1 MNVSWQIPRNCLAW
15 ILASQ
20 LALIVPHIHRLP
32 WWVTVSYLVCAAWR
46 IMLYQGRWS
55 PPAKGIKIL
64 LAAMCF
70 VGIYLSYG
78 ASVGLEPTVALL
90 FTGLSLKLLELNSK
104 RDVYIVIFL
113 AYFAALTAF
122 LFAQGIWLAAYIL
135 LVLLLVTTSLVALHQ
150 HSYHEINFR
159 SFRISGL
166 LFMQAI
172 PLMLV
177 LFIIFPRFEPLWAV
191 PTPSH
196 QATTGISST
205 MSPGDIANLGANAE
219 LAFRVDFEGAVPGQQ
234 EMYWRGLVLSNFDG
248 REWSQHNWSR
258 ALLSKQRQRELF
270 PPDAQPYRYSIIQE
284 ATNQPW
290 IFAMPLAYSDDPK
303 IKGVSD
309 FRLLYGDRIYSRIRY
324 DVISHTNVKLQPQ
337 LPNYIRAVET
347 QLPAD
352 FNPESRL
359 FAQRLWD
366 ESANEQDYIYRVLR
380 NFTFTE
386 FVYSLK
392 APVLGKHSVDEF
404 LFQTRRGF
412 CSHYASSFTFLMR
425 SVGIPARVV
434 VGYQGGEL
442 NPITGTVLVHQF
454 DAHAWVEV
462 WQQGQGW
469 QRYDPTAAVSP
480 ARIEFGLEE
489 ALKEQANEFL
499 SDSPLSPLKYRDVAW
514 LNEMRM
520 RLDAVNYYWAAW
532 VLDYQGENQLSFLKK
547 LVGEVSPWR
556 VAALFLGIGA
566 VIMLVVAL
574 LLFRGMAVNRASP
587 EIKLYLRLCKRL
599 AKAGYPRREDEGAI
613 AYCRRVAAERPA
625 IKPALLAATRAF
637 VCLSYEPLPDAQR
650 AIMLKRLRGDVLRV
664 SRLL

>member
-1 MNVSWQIPRNCLAW
+1 MSVSWQIPRNCLAW
-15 ILASQ
+15 ILVSQ
-20 LALIVPHIHRLP
+20 LALIVPHIQRLP
-32 WWVTVSYLVCAAWR
+32 WWVTASYLVCAVWR

-64 LAAMCF
+64 LASMCF

-122 LFAQGIWLAAYIL
+122 LFAQSIWLAAFIL
-135 LVLLLVTTSLVALHQ
+135 VVLLLITTSLVALHQ
-150 HSYHEINFR
+150 HGYHEI
-159 SFRISGL
+159 SFRTFKTSAL
-166 LFMQAI
+166 LFLQAI

-196 QATTGISST
+196 QAKTGISPT
-205 MSPGDIANLGANAE
+205 MSPGDIANLGVNTG
-219 LAFRVDFEGAVPGQQ
+219 LAFRASFEGVVPMQQ
-234 EMYWRGLVLSNFDG
+234 DMYWRGLVLSEFDG
-248 REWSQHNWSR
+248 REWSQHEWTKT
-258 ALLSKQRQRELF
+258 LISKQRQREFF
-270 PPDAQPYRYSIIQE
+270 PPTAELYRYSIIQE

-303 IKGVSD
+303 VKGVSD
-309 FRLLYGDRIYSRIRY
+309 FRLVYGDNIYARVKY
-324 DVISHTNVKLQPQ
+324 DVVSNTDVKLQPQ
-337 LPNYIRAVET
+337 LPNYIRRIET
-347 QLPAD
+347 QLPPD
-352 FNPESRL
+352 INPESRL
-359 FAQRLWD
+359 FARRLMN
-366 ESANEQDYIYRVLR
+366 ESIDEQDYIYRVLR
-380 NFTFTE
+380 NFTFNE

-392 APVLGKHSVDEF
+392 APVLGENSVDEF

-425 SVGIPARVV
+425 AAGIPARVV

-462 WQQGQGW
+462 WQQDLGW
-469 QRYDPTAAVSP
+469 QRYDPTGAVSP

-499 SDSPLSPLKYRDVAW
+499 SDSPLSPLKYRNVEW
-514 LNEMRM
+514 LNELRM
-520 RLDAVNYYWAAW
+520 QLDALNYYWAAW
-532 VLDYQGENQLSFLKK
+532 VLDYQGESQVNFLKK
-547 LVGEVSPWR
+547 LLGDVSPWR
-556 VAALFLGIGA
+556 VAVLFLGVGFAVMFIVALFLFKGMGA
-566 VIMLVVAL
+566 
-574 LLFRGMAVNRASP
+574 NRAAP
-587 EIKLYLRLCKRL
+587 EVRLYLQVCKRL
-599 AKAGYPRREDEGAI
+599 SKAGYQREAHEGPI
-613 AYCRRVAAERPA
+613 DFCRRIAAQQPT
-625 IKPALLAATRAF
+625 IKPALLAVTRVF
-637 VCLSYEPLPDAQR
+637 VSLSYEPLGDEQR
-650 AIMLKRLRGDVLRV
+650 AIMLQRLRSDAFSLR
-664 SRLL
+664 RKL